1 MANFDDEEL
10 EELNY
15 NDFKSQEDY
24 QPSPAVEEEPRRF
37 PEWRFPQRF
46 PAAWSA
52 RAAHTSVHT
61 LCPKIRGTSD
71 SPPPDG

>member
-24 QPSPAVEEEPRRF
+24 QPSPAVEEELPTDSRGKKS
-37 PEWRFPQRF
+37 Q
-46 PAAWSA
+46 SKDIQ
-52 RAAHTSVHT
+52 AH
-61 LCPKIRGTSD
+61 K
-71 SPPPDG
+71 